1 VRGSVRR
8 RGSTYTWYLDVPD
21 SVTGKRRQRSK
32 GGYRTKKACQAAL
45 NDALAALRA
54 GAFVE
59 TSKRTLASYL
69 VDEWL
74 PAMQPPRVRPS
85 TWLSY
90 QRSLERHVIPA
101 LGETK
106 LQRLTPAVLT
116 ALYRSLLTTGRLNG
130 HGGLSAK
137 SVKNIHGALHVALG
151 DAVRWGYVARN
162 AADATDPPKVATPEM
177 QVWSPAQL
185 RTFLAHA
192 RDDRLYAAWMLFAT
206 TGMRRGEVAGL
217 RWVDVDLA
225 AGRVSPRK
233 PRVQVNYQVHISEP
247 KTAKGKRSLALDPAT
262 VAALKEHRVR
272 QASERLAVG
281 PGWQDSGLVFT
292 WGDGRPLHPERFSR
306 WFDRLARDAGL
317 PKIRLHDVRHS
328 YATAALAAGIPAKI
342 VSERLG
348 HANIAITMD
357 TYSHV
362 LPGLDEFAASTV
374 ARLILDDQ
382 ASDQGAVDKALTTRP
397 RAPKT
402 GKEGS
407 AIPLLRRGAEWGDR
421 RDSNPRPSGP
431 QPDALT
437 N

>member
-1 VRGSVRR
+1 MRGSVRK
-8 RGSTYTWYLDVPD
+8 RGSTYTWYLFTPD
-21 SVTGKRRQRSK
+21 LVTGRRRQHSK
-32 GGYRTKKACQAAL
+32 GGYRTKKECQAAL
-45 NDALAALRA
+45 NDALAALRV
-54 GAFVE
+54 GTFVE
-59 TSKRTLASYL
+59 SSKRTVAGYL
-69 VDEWL
+69 LDEWL

-90 QRSLERHVIPA
+90 QRNLERHVIPA
-101 LGETK
+101 LGEIE
-106 LQRLTPAVLT
+106 LQRLTPAHLT
-116 ALYRSLLTTGRLNG
+116 GFYRSLLTGGRLDG
-130 HGGLSAK
+130 RGGLSAK
-137 SVKNIHGALHVALG
+137 SVKNIHGALHPALK

-162 AADATDPPKVATPEM
+162 VADAADPPKVVTPEM

-185 RTFLAHA
+185 RTFLTHV

-225 AGRVSPRK
+225 AGRVTPRK
-233 PRVQVNYQVHISEP
+233 PRVEVNYKVHVSEP

-262 VAALKEHRVR
+262 AASLREHRAR
-272 QASERLAVG
+272 QAEERLIVG

-306 WFDRLARDAGL
+306 WFERLAREAGL

-328 YATAALAAGIPAKI
+328 YATAALAAGVPAKV

-362 LPGLDEFAASTV
+362 LPGMDERAASVV
-374 ARLILDDQ
+374 ARLILDDEPPGE
-382 ASDQGAVDKALTTRP
+382 AAR
-397 RAPKT
+397 
-402 GKEGS
+402 
-407 AIPLLRRGAEWGDR
+407 
-421 RDSNPRPSGP
+421 
-431 QPDALT
+431 
-437 N
+437 

>member
-1 VRGSVRR
+1 MRGSVRR

-21 SVTGKRRQRSK
+21 PMTGKRRQRSK
-32 GGYRTKKACQAAL
+32 GGYRTKKECQAAL

-90 QRSLERHVIPA
+90 QRSLARHVIPA
-101 LGETK
+101 LGETE

-116 ALYRSLLTTGRLNG
+116 AFYRSLLAAGRLNG
-130 HGGLSAK
+130 RGGLSAK

-162 AADATDPPKVATPEM
+162 AADATDPPKVVTPEM

-185 RTFLAHA
+185 RTFLAHV
-192 RDDRLYAAWMLFAT
+192 REDRLYAAWMLFAT

-233 PRVQVNYQVHISEP
+233 PRVQVNYQVHVSEP

-262 VAALKEHRVR
+262 VAALKEHHAR

-292 WGDGRPLHPERFSR
+292 WGDGHPLHRSGSPAGSSGSPARSACRRSACTTSVTPTPPRHWPQGCPPRSSASAWATPTSPSR
-306 WFDRLARDAGL
+306 WTLT
-317 PKIRLHDVRHS
+317 
-328 YATAALAAGIPAKI
+328 ATCCPAWTN
-342 VSERLG
+342 SR
-348 HANIAITMD
+348 
-357 TYSHV
+357 
-362 LPGLDEFAASTV
+362 
-374 ARLILDDQ
+374 
-382 ASDQGAVDKALTTRP
+382 
-397 RAPKT
+397 RAPSP
-402 GKEGS
+402 G
-407 AIPLLRRGAEWGDR
+407 
-421 RDSNPRPSGP
+421 
-431 QPDALT
+431 
-437 N
+437 